1 MSSATI
7 AAIASPPGAGA
18 RGIVRISGTKAR
30 AIARA
35 AWVGEPPEFAA
46 RAVVTGRVH
55 DGQGDQPVVCLW
67 MPGPRSFTGEDV
79 VELHAPGSPPLLA
92 ALFARVLELGATA
105 ARPGEFTRRAF
116 ENGRIDLT
124 RAEGVLELVAARND
138 DEARAA
144 GQLLVGGLGLRV
156 DTLRDALD
164 ELRALCEASLDFD
177 EADTG
182 HVPLTELTASARAI
196 RVGLGEA
203 LEFER
208 ARSRSTGLPRIA
220 LVGAPNAGKSTL
232 FNALS
237 RADAAIVS
245 SLAGTTRDTLEVE
258 IAFDGRRAVLLDTPG
273 VDDAATGVDRAA
285 QVVAR
290 ERVASVDLVL
300 WVVDAAGEA
309 RDLGPERAAL
319 PADRPI
325 VLAWAQVDR
334 AGARAA
340 PDARVQTVS
349 ATVPVSAATGLG
361 LADLTRALY
370 TALAADHSASEAGPV
385 ARELAQRHVRG
396 LAAADAELELVLGV
410 LERSGPLDLA
420 AEHLRRASAGLDE
433 IRGGTTPE
441 DLLDRIFA
449 RFCLGK

>member
-30 AIARA
+30 SIARA
-35 AWVGEPPEFAA
+35 AWVGDPPEFAA
-46 RAVVTGRVH
+46 RALVTGRVH
-55 DGQGDQPVVCLW
+55 DGRGSQPVVCLW

-79 VELHAPGSPPLLA
+79 VELHAPGSPPLVA

-144 GQLLVGGLGLRV
+144 GQLLVGGLGTRV

-182 HVPLTELTASARAI
+182 HVPVAELAASARAI

-220 LVGAPNAGKSTL
+220 LAGAPNAGKSTL
-232 FNALS
+232 FNALAG
-237 RADAAIVS
+237 ADAAIVS
-245 SLAGTTRDTLEVE
+245 PLAGTTRDTLEAE
-258 IAFDGRRAVLLDTPG
+258 IAFDGRRAVLFDTPG
-273 VDDAATGVDRAA
+273 VDEGAVGVDRAA
-285 QVVAR
+285 QVVAK
-290 ERVASVDLVL
+290 ERVASADLVL

-309 RDLGPERAAL
+309 RDLEAERAEL
-319 PADRPI
+319 PARKAV

-334 AGARAA
+334 VGARSV
-340 PDARVQTVS
+340 PDDRALAVS
-349 ATVPVSAATGLG
+349 AVVPVSAATGRG
-361 LADLTRALY
+361 LSDLSRALS
-370 TALAADHSASEAGPV
+370 TALEVDEFGSEAGPV
-385 ARELAQRHVRG
+385 ARELAQRHVGG
-396 LAAADAELELVLGV
+396 LEAADAELELVLQV
-410 LERSGPLDLA
+410 LDHSGPLDLA

-433 IRGGTTPE
+433 IHGGTTPE

>member
-7 AAIASPPGAGA
+7 AAIASPPGAGT

-30 AIARA
+30 SIARA
-35 AWVGEPPEFAA
+35 AWVGDPPEFAA
-46 RAVVTGRVH
+46 RALVTGRMH
-55 DGQGDQPVVCLW
+55 DGRGSQPVVCLW

-79 VELHAPGSPPLLA
+79 VELHAPGSPPLVA
-92 ALFARVLELGATA
+92 ALYARVLELGATA

-144 GQLLVGGLGLRV
+144 GQLLVGGLGTRV
-156 DTLRDALD
+156 DTSRDALD

-182 HVPLTELTASARAI
+182 HVPLAELAASARAI
-196 RVGLGEA
+196 RTGLREA

-208 ARSRSTGLPRIA
+208 ARSRSSGLARVA

-232 FNALS
+232 FNALVG
-237 RADAAIVS
+237 ADAAIVS
-245 SLAGTTRDTLEVE
+245 SLAGTTRDTLEAEV
-258 IAFDGRRAVLLDTPG
+258 AFDGRRAVLLDTPG
-273 VDDAATGVDRAA
+273 VDEAARGVDRDA

-300 WVVDAAGEA
+300 WVIDAAGET
-309 RDLGPERAAL
+309 RDLAEERARL
-319 PADRPI
+319 PAGTRV

-334 AGARAA
+334 DGARTV
-340 PDARVQTVS
+340 PDARAHHLAAV
-349 ATVPVSAATGLG
+349 VPVSAATGRG
-361 LADLTRALY
+361 LSDLKRALSG
-370 TALAADHSASEAGPV
+370 ALDVDQGGAEAGPI

-396 LAAADAELELVLGV
+396 LEAADAELGLVLDV
-410 LERSGPLDLA
+410 LEHAGPLDLA
-420 AEHLRRASAGLDE
+420 AEHLRRASASLDE